1 MQANNIVFSTKL
13 DFNNLVY
20 FLWTHLQDRPRAN
33 LPDCLCPC
41 TAPRILA
48 GAAVTA
54 LTGFLLTA
62 AFLLAFRFL
71 ISPFRVLSCSNTN
84 RPTGFHTPNCPRSAV
99 TGLSFRLPSSA
110 FRHLSPPPFPALRG
124 LSKWEEGSRRYARS
138 WQAERFPLG
147 GNVAFFTF
155 NPERNMVLRKLVF
168 STESSQRKKKEK
180 EGPAA
185 PHSGLTT
192 HPCPI
197 RRLILGGNCPG
208 QSAELQRLSWH
219 TVRDSHSHV

>member
-1 MQANNIVFSTKL
+1 MQANNTVFSTKL

-20 FLWTHLQDRPRAN
+20 FLWTHLQDRPRAS

-110 FRHLSPPPFPALRG
+110 FRHLSPPPFPAPRASPSGRKDLGDMPRAGRRSASHLEEMLHFSPLTQKEIWFSESLFLALRVPKGRRRRRRG
-124 LSKWEEGSRRYARS
+124 L
-138 WQAERFPLG
+138 QPLT
-147 GNVAFFTF
+147 VA
-155 NPERNMVLRKLVF
+155 
-168 STESSQRKKKEK
+168 
-180 EGPAA
+180 
-185 PHSGLTT
+185 
-192 HPCPI
+192 
-197 RRLILGGNCPG
+197 
-208 QSAELQRLSWH
+208 
-219 TVRDSHSHV
+219 

>member
-20 FLWTHLQDRPRAN
+20 FLWTHLQDRPRAS

-84 RPTGFHTPNCPRSAV
+84 RPTGFHTPNCPRSTV

-110 FRHLSPPPFPALRG
+110 FRHLSPPPFPAPRASPSGRKDLGDMPGAGRRSASH
-124 LSKWEEGSRRYARS
+124 LEEMLHFS
-138 WQAERFPLG
+138 PL
-147 GNVAFFTF
+147 T
-155 NPERNMVLRKLVF
+155 
-168 STESSQRKKKEK
+168 QKK
-180 EGPAA
+180 
-185 PHSGLTT
+185 
-192 HPCPI
+192 I
-197 RRLILGGNCPG
+197 
-208 QSAELQRLSWH
+208 WF
-219 TVRDSHSHV
+219 

>member
-20 FLWTHLQDRPRAN
+20 FLWTHLQDRPRAS

-84 RPTGFHTPNCPRSAV
+84 RPTGFHTPNCPRSGSNWPFLP
-99 TGLSFRLPSSA
+99 TPLLCFPPPLPSS
-110 FRHLSPPPFPALRG
+110 FPRPAG

-168 STESSQRKKKEK
+168 STESSQRKKREQ

>member
-1 MQANNIVFSTKL
+1 MLSL
-13 DFNNLVY
+13 DPPPRSPSGKSAGLSLSLHCPQNPGRRGCHRSDWLPAHCC
-20 FLWTHLQDRPRAN
+20 FLTCLS
-33 LPDCLCPC
+33 LPDQPLSGLELLQHKQAHWFPHTQLPQVRSNWPFLPTPLLCFP
-41 TAPRILA
+41 P
-48 GAAVTA
+48 
-54 LTGFLLTA
+54 
-62 AFLLAFRFL
+62 
-71 ISPFRVLSCSNTN
+71 P
-84 RPTGFHTPNCPRSAV
+84 
-99 TGLSFRLPSSA
+99 LPSS
-110 FRHLSPPPFPALRG
+110 FPRPAG